1 MRIAVVMDPIA
12 SVNYK
17 KDSTLAM
24 LWAAAKRGHELFY
37 LEAGDLSLRE
47 GRAYGRLASL
57 QVFEDP
63 ARWFSLGEAE
73 LRPLAEMDAILM
85 RKDPPFDM
93 NFIYAT
99 YLLERAESEGV
110 LVVNKPQSLRDCNE
124 KLFATSFA
132 DCMVPT
138 IVTSR
143 SAELRAFIA
152 EHHDVIVKPLDGM
165 GGTGI
170 FRLTAGGP
178 NIGATLE
185 VLTDNGARPIMAQRY
200 IAEIKDGDKRVLMI
214 DGEPVP
220 FVLARIPQGDEIRG
234 NLAAGGRGEARPIND
249 DERRIAAR
257 VGPEL
262 KKRGLLFVG
271 LDVIGSYLTEV
282 NVTSPTCI
290 REIDREYGYGI
301 ADKLIEAVEKQWQ
314 QQQALAKCSL

>member
-47 GRAYGRLASL
+47 GRAYGRLAAL

-63 ARWFSLGEAE
+63 AKWFALGEPE

-99 YLLERAESEGV
+99 YLLEHDQSEGV

-124 KLFATSFA
+124 KLFATAFA

-152 EHHDVIVKPLDGM
+152 EHQDVIVKPLDGM

-200 IAEIKDGDKRVLMI
+200 IPEIKDGDKRVLMI

-301 ADKLIEAVEKQWQ
+301 ADKLIEAVEKRRQ